1 MTDLTN
7 KRFGRLTVVKQ
18 DSYHVF
24 PSGKRKIKW
33 LCQCDCGNKI
43 SVIASDLNNSHTRS
57 CGCLRRETTKAL
69 KLSHNKCQTRLYSI
83 WQGMKNRCYNK
94 KQSNYQYYGGKH
106 ITICREWLD
115 SFETF
120 YQWAINNGY
129 NTNMT
134 LDRINVNG
142 EYSPHNC
149 RWVTTKEQALNR
161 THNRRIEYN
170 GKSQSLKEWS
180 DETGIAYSCLF
191 YRLNA
196 GWNIADALTIP
207 SRKHTSTEI
216 TQ

>member
-57 CGCLRRETTKAL
+57 CGCLRRETTK
-69 KLSHNKCQTRLYSI
+69 
-83 WQGMKNRCYNK
+83 
-94 KQSNYQYYGGKH
+94 
-106 ITICREWLD
+106 
-115 SFETF
+115 
-120 YQWAINNGY
+120 
-129 NTNMT
+129 
-134 LDRINVNG
+134 
-142 EYSPHNC
+142 
-149 RWVTTKEQALNR
+149 
-161 THNRRIEYN
+161 
-170 GKSQSLKEWS
+170 SLKERS

>member
-43 SVIASDLNNSHTRS
+43 SV
-57 CGCLRRETTKAL
+57 
-69 KLSHNKCQTRLYSI
+69 
-83 WQGMKNRCYNK
+83 
-94 KQSNYQYYGGKH
+94 YQYYGGKH

-149 RWVTTKEQALNR
+149 RRVTTKEQALNR

-196 GWNIADALTIP
+196 GWNIADALTVP